1 MREKVPEPSMTRKS
15 DDAKTSGLVI
25 SLAMLVTL
33 SLLWGSAYYL
43 VKVALGS
50 LPPLTLTFGRIV
62 VAAVVL
68 VAVATA
74 RGGAIGGDWRFWGNA
89 MAAAATGMT
98 LPFTMIALG
107 LQTIDS
113 ALAAILIATVPL
125 FTLPLAHMLT
135 HDEQATARAG
145 VGVVVGFIGVVMLF
159 IRETGGDNA
168 AGGIALVLA
177 ASLSYAI
184 SALVIKRGNTGNP
197 DGFSAAMVLCAAA
210 LIAPF
215 ALLSDRPWT
224 LTPDLQSTLATVA
237 LGIFPTGIATLLL
250 VRLIHRAGATFASL
264 TNYLIPVVGV
274 TLGIVFL
281 DEKLPATTILGTSL
295 IAIGIYLSRTKARK

>member
-1 MREKVPEPSMTRKS
+1 MPEPNPPRKAG
-15 DDAKTSGLVI
+15 DAATGGTAI
-25 SLAMLVTL
+25 SVAMLVTL
-33 SLLWGSAYYL
+33 SVLWGSAYYL
-43 VKVALGS
+43 VKVALVS
-50 LPPLTLTFGRIV
+50 LPPLTLTFGRIA
-62 VAAVVL
+62 VAGVVL
-68 VAVATA
+68 VAVAA
-74 RGGAIGGDWRFWGNA
+74 LRGGSINGDWRFWGNA

-125 FTLPLAHMLT
+125 FTLPQAHMHT
-135 HDEQATARAG
+135 HDERATARPGAG
-145 VGVVVGFIGVVMLF
+145 VIVGFIGVVILF

-168 AGGIALVLA
+168 AGGITLVLA

-184 SALVIKRGNTGNP
+184 SALVIKRGNPGNP
-197 DGFSAAMVLCAAA
+197 DGFSAAMVICAAI
-210 LIAPF
+210 LMAPF
-215 ALLSDRPWT
+215 AVLSDRPWT
-224 LTPDLQSTLATVA
+224 LAPDLPAVLATVV

-281 DEKLPATTILGTSL
+281 DEKLPAMTILGTTL
-295 IAIGIYLSRTKARK
+295 IAGGIYLSRSKARK

>member
-1 MREKVPEPSMTRKS
+1 MPEPSLPRKTGDVMTG
-15 DDAKTSGLVI
+15 GLAV
-25 SLAMLVTL
+25 SVAMLLTL
-33 SLLWGSAYYL
+33 SVLWGSAYYL
-43 VKVALGS
+43 VKVALVT
-50 LPPLTLTFGRIV
+50 LPPLTLTFGRIA

-68 VAVATA
+68 VTVAVA
-74 RGGAIGGDWRFWGNA
+74 RGAAVKGDWRFWGNA

-107 LQTIDS
+107 LQTVDS

-135 HDEQATARAG
+135 HDERATARAG
-145 VGVVVGFIGVVMLF
+145 VGVVVGFLGVVMLF
-159 IRETGGDNA
+159 IRETGGGNT
-168 AGGIALVLA
+168 AGGITLVLA

-197 DGFSAAMVLCAAA
+197 DGFSTAMVLCAAA

-224 LTPDLQSTLATVA
+224 LTPNLPTILATIA
-237 LGIFPTGIATLLL
+237 LGVFPTGIATLLL
-250 VRLIHRAGATFASL
+250 VRLIRRAGATFASL

-281 DEKLPATTILGTSL
+281 DEKLPATAIFGTSL